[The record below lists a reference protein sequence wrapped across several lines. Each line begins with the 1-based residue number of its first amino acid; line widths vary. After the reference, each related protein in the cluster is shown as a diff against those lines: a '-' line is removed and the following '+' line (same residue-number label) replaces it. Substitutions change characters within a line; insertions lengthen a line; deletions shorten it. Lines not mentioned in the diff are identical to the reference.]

1 VDGDEAK
8 TTEKNGIGGVRL
20 NINALLKTAEP
31 LVDVRAWKSEIEVA
45 MPKLAFRDFGLLF
58 SSKEKLLRND
68 FNVVANAS
76 MKLLRM
82 HNTCSEWAQALF
94 ERDEDTLTAKFV
106 TANGGG
112 EHRSSFYET
121 EGLKALH
128 FDEHSSLKSETNR
141 RMLNVC
147 GVGSAKDFNEKR
159 AQHHRDHGAA
169 KCYVLEDIV
178 KDTVPFIRAVNRAYQ
193 PRVLSKPPNEY
204 CSDYSH
210 YSMKK
215 NQDRMSDYVRWALWE
230 STSPM
235 ELTGRHQKWK
245 SSLSSSYAP
254 VVPSSSTNVVVNS
267 STNNVSLNKVQQLTH
282 RTDRVALL
290 DETMHIHG
298 NSLSELPNPGYDLEL
313 AMADS
318 GKLAALDKLLFE
330 KKANGSRVLIFAQMT
345 TMLDLLETYLRARQ
359 HKFVRLD
366 GSTKVS
372 DRAAVVSGFQSDE
385 SIFVFMLSTRAG
397 GLGINLTA
405 ADTVV
410 FFESDWNPTVDQ
422 QAMDRAHRL
431 GQTRT
436 VHVYRLICRNTVEEY
451 IAKTAKEKEQVTDL
465 VLKGSNKKK
474 EEESLE
480 RVKSFDEINDAQTTE
495 ISKAE
500 ALKMLLDD
508 AGEEEEHTKERR
520 VRMEVKIQKAVEIIR
535 AKKGGRGGEVKA
547 AGAEAAT

>member
-1 VDGDEAK
+1 
-8 TTEKNGIGGVRL
+8 
-20 NINALLKTAEP
+20 
-31 LVDVRAWKSEIEVA
+31 
-45 MPKLAFRDFGLLF
+45 
-58 SSKEKLLRND
+58 
-68 FNVVANAS
+68 
-76 MKLLRM
+76 
-82 HNTCSEWAQALF
+82 
-94 ERDEDTLTAKFV
+94 
-106 TANGGG
+106 
-112 EHRSSFYET
+112 
-121 EGLKALH
+121 
-128 FDEHSSLKSETNR
+128 
-141 RMLNVC
+141 
-147 GVGSAKDFNEKR
+147 
-159 AQHHRDHGAA
+159 
-169 KCYVLEDIV
+169 
-178 KDTVPFIRAVNRAYQ
+178 
-193 PRVLSKPPNEY
+193 
-204 CSDYSH
+204 
-210 YSMKK
+210 
-215 NQDRMSDYVRWALWE
+215 
-230 STSPM
+230 M

-245 SSLSSSYAP
+245 SSLSSSYAS
-254 VVPSSSTNVVVNS
+254 VFPSSSVEASEYERRNLVINS
-267 STNNVSLNKVQQLTH
+267 SANNVMLNTVQKLTH
-282 RTDRVALL
+282 RTDRVSLL

-298 NSLSELPNPGYDLEL
+298 NSLSELLTRGRFSVGHGVIPGNWPPWTNFYSKRKRKGLE
-313 AMADS
+313 
-318 GKLAALDKLLFE
+318 
-330 KKANGSRVLIFAQMT
+330 LIFAQMT

-474 EEESLE
+474 EEESIE

-508 AGEEEEHTKERR
+508 AGRGGRTHERAKSENGSQDPKSRGNHSSEERR
-520 VRMEVKIQKAVEIIR
+520 RRKRRRSKS
-535 AKKGGRGGEVKA
+535 GRSGSCNINLN
-547 AGAEAAT
+547 

>member
-1 VDGDEAK
+1 
-8 TTEKNGIGGVRL
+8 
-20 NINALLKTAEP
+20 
-31 LVDVRAWKSEIEVA
+31 
-45 MPKLAFRDFGLLF
+45 M
-58 SSKEKLLRND
+58 
-68 FNVVANAS
+68 
-76 MKLLRM
+76 
-82 HNTCSEWAQALF
+82 
-94 ERDEDTLTAKFV
+94 
-106 TANGGG
+106 
-112 EHRSSFYET
+112 
-121 EGLKALH
+121 
-128 FDEHSSLKSETNR
+128 
-141 RMLNVC
+141 
-147 GVGSAKDFNEKR
+147 
-159 AQHHRDHGAA
+159 
-169 KCYVLEDIV
+169 
-178 KDTVPFIRAVNRAYQ
+178 
-193 PRVLSKPPNEY
+193 
-204 CSDYSH
+204 
-210 YSMKK
+210 
-215 NQDRMSDYVRWALWE
+215 
-230 STSPM
+230 
-235 ELTGRHQKWK
+235 
-245 SSLSSSYAP
+245 
-254 VVPSSSTNVVVNS
+254 
-267 STNNVSLNKVQQLTH
+267 
-282 RTDRVALL
+282 
-290 DETMHIHG
+290 
-298 NSLSELPNPGYDLEL
+298 
-313 AMADS
+313 
-318 GKLAALDKLLFE
+318 
-330 KKANGSRVLIFAQMT
+330 LIFAQMT

-372 DRAAVVSGFQSDE
+372 DRAAVVSGFQSDD

-436 VHVYRLICRNTVEEY
+436 VHVYRLICRKTVEEY

-474 EEESLE
+474 EDESIE

-535 AKKGGRGGEVKA
+535 AKKGGRGGEVGA